1 MEIPGLEEAS
11 RLLGGAVLGPRE
23 LTAALGF
30 DPLAVLPEDERP
42 AVARI
47 PFGAADL
54 ERARAEGEVLVL
66 RLARDPEA
74 ADLERA
80 RAEGEVLVLRLAR
93 DPEGPLTM
101 LRLAARLDG
110 GLDPKVHKGVG
121 YLLRDEWTIDEQPFA
136 AAETCRTG
144 WWLVR
149 REPLAGTLN
158 RTYREQDA
166 VLAALGPSLPERPRR
181 RSAAE
186 IAFDTLCWQRAHGEY
201 LLSRAWDWSR
211 SETIDRGY
219 ASLGEFGPEGLRVIA
234 YSAAVRFGT
243 LGVCP
248 QR

>member
-1 MEIPGLEEAS
+1 MEIAGLEEAS
-11 RLLGGAVLGPRE
+11 RLLGGAVLGPQE
-23 LTAALGF
+23 LAAALGF
-30 DPLAVLPEDERP
+30 DPLAALRGDERP

-54 ERARAEGEVLVL
+54 ERARADGEM
-66 RLARDPEA
+66 
-74 ADLERA
+74 
-80 RAEGEVLVLRLAR
+80 LVLRLAR
-93 DPEGPLTM
+93 DPEGLLTM

-136 AAETCRTG
+136 AAETCGTG

-149 REPLAGTLN
+149 REPLAATLN

-166 VLAALGPSLPERPRR
+166 VLAALGPPPERPRR

-186 IAFDTLCWQRAHGEY
+186 IAFDTLCWHRAHGER

-219 ASLGEFGPEGLRVIA
+219 ASLGEFGPDGLRVIA

>member
-66 RLARDPEA
+66 RLARDPA
-74 ADLERA
+74 
-80 RAEGEVLVLRLAR
+80 
-93 DPEGPLTM
+93 GPFTM

-136 AAETCRTG
+136 AAPAE
-144 WWLVR
+144 R
-149 REPLAGTLN
+149 RGDRLRYSLLA
-158 RTYREQDA
+158 
-166 VLAALGPSLPERPRR
+166 
-181 RSAAE
+181 
-186 IAFDTLCWQRAHGEY
+186 
-201 LLSRAWDWSR
+201 SRAR
-211 SETIDRGY
+211 RAPAGPGLGLVAERDRR
-219 ASLGEFGPEGLRVIA
+219 PWLRCA
-234 YSAAVRFGT
+234 RRVR
-243 LGVCP
+243 P
-248 QR
+248 

>member
-1 MEIPGLEEAS
+1 MEIAGLEEAS

-30 DPLAVLPEDERP
+30 DPLAGLPEDERP
-42 AVARI
+42 AIGRI
-47 PFGAADL
+47 PFG
-54 ERARAEGEVLVL
+54 
-66 RLARDPEA
+66 A

>member
-42 AVARI
+42 AIGRI
-47 PFGAADL
+47 PFG
-54 ERARAEGEVLVL
+54 
-66 RLARDPEA
+66 A

-149 REPLAGTLN
+149 REPLAATLN

-166 VLAALGPSLPERPRR
+166 VLAALGPALPERPRR

-186 IAFDTLCWQRAHGEY
+186 IAFDTLCWHRAHGER